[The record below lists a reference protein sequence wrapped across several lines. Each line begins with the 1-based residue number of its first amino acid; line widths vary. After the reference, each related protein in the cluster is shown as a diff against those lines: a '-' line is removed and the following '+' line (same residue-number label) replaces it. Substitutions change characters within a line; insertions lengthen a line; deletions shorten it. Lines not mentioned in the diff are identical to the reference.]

1 MELEQYE
8 RLIHYM
14 AHKYQ
19 YGADY
24 EDLYQA
30 GMLGLKNAC
39 LHYDPTKDSDF
50 VNYACIYIKGEMI
63 KANNSVNQIKVSR
76 DMYKLQQEIKKT
88 KEELTQTLH
97 REATSME
104 IAYVLGQNVETIEQA
119 ESLAIPIYSL
129 DKEDVDDSYNLYQSI
144 AQKEYGYDDTKLDID
159 IALDHLD
166 EKDKQLILSRYFED
180 RTQQETADILG
191 MNKVQVSRQEQKIL
205 KKMRTFLDVA

>member
-50 VNYACIYIKGEMI
+50 VNYACIYIKGEMT
-63 KANNSVNQIKVSR
+63 V
-76 DMYKLQQEIKKT
+76 
-88 KEELTQTLH
+88 
-97 REATSME
+97 
-104 IAYVLGQNVETIEQA
+104 
-119 ESLAIPIYSL
+119 
-129 DKEDVDDSYNLYQSI
+129 
-144 AQKEYGYDDTKLDID
+144 
-159 IALDHLD
+159 
-166 EKDKQLILSRYFED
+166 KQLLWRLLMY
-180 RTQQETADILG
+180 
-191 MNKVQVSRQEQKIL
+191 
-205 KKMRTFLDVA
+205 